1 MINASLQSKREEQDK
16 KPKRESKEKKMKK
29 SEWGGAERVFENV
42 GHAPRRQNFQE
53 KSNAAIFEG
62 GLLNCVIEVKGSFC
76 FIFQGIRAESTLKRQ
91 WSPVH
96 GLSCSA
102 PEPTRVGN

>member
-1 MINASLQSKREEQDK
+1 
-16 KPKRESKEKKMKK
+16 MKK
-29 SEWGGAERVFENV
+29 SEWGVRRVFENV
-42 GHAPRRQNFQE
+42 GHAPRLQNFQRN
-53 KSNAAIFEG
+53 SNAAIFEG
-62 GLLNCVIEVKGSFC
+62 GLLNCVIEVRGSFC
-76 FIFQGIRAESTLKRQ
+76 FIFQEIRAESTLKRQ